1 MIYALGDLELDL
13 TKAELRRAGVVVP
26 IEPQVFALL
35 ALIVENH
42 ERLVT
47 RDEIVE
53 RIWDGRAVSESAI
66 FSRIKAAR
74 KAVGDD
80 GSEQRVIR
88 TLHGRGY
95 RCVADVRIVIDAVPA
110 TPEMADAP
118 APPADPKPSIAVL
131 PFRLIGDPGD
141 NKAVSDAVPHDI
153 ITALSRLRWLKVIA
167 RGSAFRFREQD
178 PDVRIVGRALGVRY
192 CLTGVAECAGSGVTI
207 AVELSDTSDGSVVW
221 GETYTSSIDRV
232 REVRAELTAS
242 IVSALEIYLPLN
254 EAKVAALSDTENL
267 TAWGRYHLGLQRMF
281 RFSAADNAAAAAH
294 FEAAAALD
302 PQFARAYAGLSFT
315 HFQNAYLGYAREP
328 AASIQNARGLAERS
342 VELDPLDPFAN
353 FTLGRSYW
361 LDGEIERSLG
371 YLDRATVLSPNY
383 AQGFY
388 ARAFADTMLGRAKDA
403 RASLDVAMALSPLD
417 PFLYAMKGTRALS
430 YLVEGRPDEA
440 VFWID
445 EAART
450 PGAHAVVNLVAA
462 AAHSLVGD
470 RSGAEHW
477 VRQAQSRNPEIDQQ
491 RFFRAMPFADPGVRK
506 KIAQALA
513 SNGVR

>member
-1 MIYALGDLELDL
+1 L
-13 TKAELRRAGVVVP
+13 
-26 IEPQVFALL
+26 
-35 ALIVENH
+35 
-42 ERLVT
+42 
-47 RDEIVE
+47 
-53 RIWDGRAVSESAI
+53 
-66 FSRIKAAR
+66 
-74 KAVGDD
+74 
-80 GSEQRVIR
+80 
-88 TLHGRGY
+88 
-95 RCVADVRIVIDAVPA
+95 
-110 TPEMADAP
+110 
-118 APPADPKPSIAVL
+118 
-131 PFRLIGDPGD
+131 
-141 NKAVSDAVPHDI
+141 
-153 ITALSRLRWLKVIA
+153 
-167 RGSAFRFREQD
+167 
-178 PDVRIVGRALGVRY
+178 
-192 CLTGVAECAGSGVTI
+192 
-207 AVELSDTSDGSVVW
+207 
-221 GETYTSSIDRV
+221 
-232 REVRAELTAS
+232 
-242 IVSALEIYLPLN
+242 
-254 EAKVAALSDTENL
+254 
-267 TAWGRYHLGLQRMF
+267 F

-477 VRQAQSRNPEIDQQ
+477 VRQAQSRNPEIDQE
-491 RFFRAMPFADPGVRK
+491 RFFRAMPFADPAVRK